1 MFISRLLLLF
11 CVVVTSGV
19 AAPNESPVPAES
31 PDHAKSAPS
40 PEPRIA
46 FSSVHVDEPYI
57 AMTFDDGPH
66 ATLTPKLLDLL
77 AAHHIKA
84 TFFLIGQNV
93 VDHPEIVQRAI
104 REGHEVGNHSWSHP
118 NLGKM
123 SDDAVRRELRRT
135 DEAIQNATGKRPT
148 IMRPP
153 YGSMT
158 ARQKRWIHE
167 EFGYDIILWDV
178 DPLDWKEP
186 GPTTVCNRILKET
199 RPGSIVLSHDIH
211 RGTIEAMPATL
222 EQLEAKHF
230 KFVTVSELIGLA
242 TPEPPKPAPSAR
254 PRPPQTSASSGLAP
268 ATEPAGRRAAPGA
281 PTATASPGG

>member
-1 MFISRLLLLF
+1 
-11 CVVVTSGV
+11 
-19 AAPNESPVPAES
+19 
-31 PDHAKSAPS
+31 
-40 PEPRIA
+40 
-46 FSSVHVDEPYI
+46 
-57 AMTFDDGPH
+57 
-66 ATLTPKLLDLL
+66 
-77 AAHHIKA
+77 
-84 TFFLIGQNV
+84 
-93 VDHPEIVQRAI
+93 
-104 REGHEVGNHSWSHP
+104 
-118 NLGKM
+118 M
-123 SDDAVRRELRRT
+123 SDEAVRRELRRT
-135 DEAIQNATGKRPT
+135 DEAIRNATGKRPT

-153 YGSMT
+153 YGSIT

-186 GPTTVCNRILKET
+186 GPMTVCNRILKET

-254 PRPPQTSASSGLAP
+254 PRPPATSASSGLAP
-268 ATEPAGRRAAPGA
+268 ASEAAGRRAAPAA
-281 PTATASPGG
+281 PMATPSPGG